1 MINTII
7 SGGQVVT
14 PWGVGDWDVAIEG
27 EKIVAVAAPG
37 YEIRPRSAIAVK
49 GTSF

>member
-27 EKIVAVAAPG
+27 ENLVCASGKI
-37 YEIRPRSAIAVK
+37 PRFLS
-49 GTSF
+49 SHC

>member
-27 EKIVAVAAPG
+27 ALAGSNQTAFPAPG
-37 YEIRPRSAIAVK
+37 
-49 GTSF
+49 